1 MALLWAIIFGAAG
14 ISLAVVWSAQVV
26 LVLKGIVPLLL
37 IFLGLVFFVVG
48 YSERK
53 AARESEDAM
62 DGKDEVKNE
71 E

>member
-1 MALLWAIIFGAAG
+1 MALLWAIIFLALGL
-14 ISLAVVWSAQVV
+14 SLTVVWGAQVA

-53 AARESEDAM
+53 AARECEEAM
-62 DGKDEVKNE
+62 DEKE
-71 E
+71 